1 MRITELKKHLSN
13 ASKEELTKQ
22 IADLFKKNDFVKNY
36 YKSKFESKDKFAVLD
51 KYKETIKN
59 EFFPKRGYGKAR
71 LSVAKKSISEFKKL
85 SSDNIQIAELMLYY
99 VEMGVEFTN
108 SYGDIDENF
117 YISMESMYEQVN
129 RLIVKEDLVDEFYDR
144 CYDVVTKTSGIGWG
158 FHDQLTA
165 TFDVY
170 LSDKNT

>member
-1 MRITELKKHLSN
+1 
-13 ASKEELTKQ
+13 
-22 IADLFKKNDFVKNY
+22 
-36 YKSKFESKDKFAVLD
+36 
-51 KYKETIKN
+51 
-59 EFFPKRGYGKAR
+59 
-71 LSVAKKSISEFKKL
+71 
-85 SSDNIQIAELMLYY
+85 
-99 VEMGVEFTN
+99 MGVEFTN